1 MEEKKFNH
9 VSLRLDDVR
18 YAQLKEIAD
27 TMGLSLNSMMKMII
41 SQTYA
46 SMKKSEEMV
55 QGIVQ
60 DYLKTAISD
69 IDKQEIREKM
79 SEIYNKEK

>member
-9 VSLRLDDVR
+9 VSLRLDDTR
-18 YAQLKEIAD
+18 YRQLKEIAD

-46 SMKKSEEMV
+46 AMKKSDEMV
-55 QGIVQ
+55 QGIMN
-60 DYLKTAISD
+60 DYIKQAIS
-69 IDKQEIREKM
+69 E
-79 SEIYNKEK
+79 SELGKGK